1 MLRRYTPRR
10 TEEIIA
16 SLSPLLD
23 QIEKDYSVPAACMK
37 AVLYREMTEI
47 DLFDAAADLAVRLGW
62 LGRLIGKNDSSTGY
76 AQIFASVAARAL
88 RFAEE
93 RGIET
98 AEGLGLK
105 RSPSPE
111 DPGDLREIWLRLNRD
126 REFNLRLAALNL
138 LSAAEEVTGRL
149 SFPDYSEDETKRIFS
164 RYNANTKKI
173 TSYGET
179 VWKHFLRYRNEGMNN
194 NGKGDPS

>member
-16 SLSPLLD
+16 SLYPLLD

-138 LSAAEEVTGRL
+138 LSAAEEVTGRIDF
-149 SFPDYSEDETKRIFS
+149 SSYSPEEIQRIYT
-164 RYNANTKKI
+164 RYNGTVPHI
-173 TSYGET
+173 TPYGEEAYR
-179 VWKHFLRYRNEGMNN
+179 HYLRYAASG
-194 NGKGDPS
+194 